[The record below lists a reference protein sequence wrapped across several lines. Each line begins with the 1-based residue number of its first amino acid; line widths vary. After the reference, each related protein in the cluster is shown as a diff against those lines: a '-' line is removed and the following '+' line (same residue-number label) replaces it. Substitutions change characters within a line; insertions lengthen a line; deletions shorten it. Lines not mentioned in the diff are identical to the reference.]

1 MIAVIANTH
10 RDFQSHTHGVSTGS
24 RFEFVYIDRP
34 ERVRGLDIT
43 AVLDISYGNDRRLQ
57 EVKREAYYRLN
68 TCIARTKQKEIR
80 LENENKRLTKE
91 LNKIK
96 QNWLCKLGKFLKIF

>member
-1 MIAVIANTH
+1 MIAVIANTF

-34 ERVRGLDIT
+34 ERVRGLHLT
-43 AVLDISYGNDRRLQ
+43 AVLDISYGDDRRLQ
-57 EVKREAYYRLN
+57 EIKRETYYRLD

-80 LENENKRLTKE
+80 LEKQNKEMFKE
-91 LNKIK
+91 LSSIRKH
-96 QNWLCKLGKFLKIF
+96 WLYKLGKFLKIF